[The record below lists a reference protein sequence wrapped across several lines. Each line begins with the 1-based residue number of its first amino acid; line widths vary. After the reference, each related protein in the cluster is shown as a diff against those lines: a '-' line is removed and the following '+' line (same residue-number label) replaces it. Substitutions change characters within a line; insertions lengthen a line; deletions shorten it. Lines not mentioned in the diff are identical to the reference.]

1 MSNFMYDK
9 VHVDNN
15 ISKKVRDHIIPRW
28 VGFKFKVYPNIMNHP
43 LNCQIIEHSQN
54 VSKGFSDRMLT
65 EKYWKVQISLLINN
79 ILEHTEPWSN
89 QINSE
94 IDCKKYLNKN
104 YYKIGELHE

>member
-1 MSNFMYDK
+1 MF
-9 VHVDNN
+9 
-15 ISKKVRDHIIPRW
+15 I
-28 VGFKFKVYPNIMNHP
+28 
-43 LNCQIIEHSQN
+43 LNVKE
-54 VSKGFSDRMLT
+54 L
-65 EKYWKVQISLLINN
+65 N